1 MRNKSRIKSFAV
13 ISLIIIIV
21 IALLFTCQ
29 IKFGSINIPRIVY
42 AIVTVNTDKND
53 YVIIKDLK
61 SNKITNKDSN
71 KRFFA
76 NRKKVIIATP
86 NENYKLNDYAKENGY
101 SITDEQG
108 SLFTIE
114 KDGTSE
120 EVDVSIIGYY
130 SLWKWY

>member
-13 ISLIIIIV
+13 ISLIII
-21 IALLFTCQ
+21 ALLFTCQ
-29 IKFGSINIPRIVY
+29 VKFGSINIPRIVY

-61 SNKITNKDSN
+61 SNKITNKGSA

-76 NRKKVIIATP
+76 HPKKVIIATP
-86 NENYKLNDYAKENGY
+86 NKNYKLNDYAKENGY
-101 SITDEQG
+101 NITDEQG
-108 SLFTIE
+108 SLFIIE

>member
-1 MRNKSRIKSFAV
+1 MRNKSRIKSFTV

-71 KRFFA
+71 KRFFS
-76 NRKKVIIATP
+76 NPKKVIIATP
-86 NENYKLNDYAKENGY
+86 NENYKLNDYTKENGY
-101 SITDEQG
+101 NITDEQG

-114 KDGTSE
+114 KDGKSE